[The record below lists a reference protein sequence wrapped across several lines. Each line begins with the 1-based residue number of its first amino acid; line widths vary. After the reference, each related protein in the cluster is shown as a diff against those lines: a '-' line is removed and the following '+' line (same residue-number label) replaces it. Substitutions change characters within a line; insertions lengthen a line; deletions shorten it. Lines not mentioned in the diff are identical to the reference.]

1 LEPERRGHSYLEVMA
16 QSGPEVLR
24 ESESMTYGVDKLGG
38 KAMERASVASF
49 ALKTAR
55 SEYVTQDYASK
66 SVKAITA
73 AAKGATAKAPARKGE
88 STGKKR

>member
-1 LEPERRGHSYLEVMA
+1 LEPERRGHSYLDVMA

-24 ESESMTYGVDKLGG
+24 ESESMTYDVDKVGG

-73 AAKGATAKAPARKGE
+73 KGATVKAPARKGE